1 LCAAASI
8 RRNPRRKPETYSD
21 EILRLEPLL
30 DRMERLERQTRLE
43 AEAAKKLSERMG
55 ALERAIAEQAAS
67 IEVTRYRAADSEAD
81 IKRLSDRMP
90 QPVLQPPSRTPV
102 LLPFE
107 IQMSEAARRQTAE
120 APRVRVIKEK
130 RADAS

>member
-1 LCAAASI
+1 L
-8 RRNPRRKPETYSD
+8 D

-30 DRMERLERQTRLE
+30 DRLERLERQARVQAE
-43 AEAAKKLSERMG
+43 AEKRLAESIAALDR
-55 ALERAIAEQAAS
+55 ALAEQAAFM
-67 IEVTRYRAADSEAD
+67 ETPR
-81 IKRLSDRMP
+81 
-90 QPVLQPPSRTPV
+90 PVSPPPSRTPV

-130 RADAS
+130 RADAI